1 MNHITEIV
9 PDERPEWFQK
19 AMEEGQLFRV
29 AIAKV
34 EELERQNKVLELAL
48 GAVAERNIFLLG
60 LIPPKKTKIA
70 KDHFNYYPFKN
81 KSPHGEQP

>member
-19 AMEEGQLFRV
+19 AMEEGQLFKV
-29 AIAKV
+29 AIRKV
-34 EELERQNKVLELAL
+34 EELEYQNIVLTNAL
-48 GAVAERNIFLLG
+48 GAAAERNIFLEK

-81 KSPHGEQP
+81 KSPTGEQT